1 MWAADLARCQV
12 ENKQS
17 KTKES
22 TSLSLFLISFLAL
35 PPTFAAAQRVG
46 GWQARQV
53 HKVPLSLLRWLV
65 AEREAVGG
73 GSSTSPQPTVAS
85 YTETL
90 HVSRSCCLGTTSS
103 GHTTHAQPPPPENQ
117 PGNNLGRFPQ
127 RHNQNLSD
135 NDKPYH
141 CWVANCNFSWL
152 NTDLHC
158 EPEFSIS
165 HFSGLENSLLSTVP
179 SSQGVIV
186 ALSGIFWKA
195 INLMYVVWPTYLKSR
210 CLVNV

>member
-135 NDKPYH
+135 ETTAGSQIVILVGSIRTCTVNQSFLFHISVGWKIPY
-141 CWVANCNFSWL
+141 WVQ
-152 NTDLHC
+152 
-158 EPEFSIS
+158 S
-165 HFSGLENSLLSTVP
+165 HQARGSLLQYLGYFGKPLTSCMSCDQPIWKV
-179 SSQGVIV
+179 GV
-186 ALSGIFWKA
+186 
-195 INLMYVVWPTYLKSR
+195 
-210 CLVNV
+210 

>member
-117 PGNNLGRFPQ
+117 PGNNSGRFPQ
-127 RHNQNLSD
+127 RHNQNLTTTDGSQIVILVGSIRSCTV
-135 NDKPYH
+135 NQSFLFHISVGWKIPY
-141 CWVANCNFSWL
+141 WVQ
-152 NTDLHC
+152 
-158 EPEFSIS
+158 S
-165 HFSGLENSLLSTVP
+165 HQARGSLLQYLGYLRKPLTSCMSCDQPIWKV
-179 SSQGVIV
+179 GV
-186 ALSGIFWKA
+186 
-195 INLMYVVWPTYLKSR
+195 
-210 CLVNV
+210 

>member
-1 MWAADLARCQV
+1 MGGKGR
-12 ENKQS
+12 S
-17 KTKES
+17 IR
-22 TSLSLFLISFLAL
+22 SLSLFSADLLQSERPFEED
-35 PPTFAAAQRVG
+35 PP
-46 GWQARQV
+46 
-53 HKVPLSLLRWLV
+53 P
-65 AEREAVGG
+65 
-73 GSSTSPQPTVAS
+73 TSPQPTVAS

-117 PGNNLGRFPQ
+117 PGNNSGRFPQ

-141 CWVANCNFSWL
+141 CWVANYNFSWL
-152 NTDLHC
+152 NTELHC

-179 SSQGVIV
+179 SNKGVIV
-186 ALSGIFWKA
+186 AISGIFWKA
-195 INLMYVVWPTYLKSR
+195 INIMYVV
-210 CLVNV
+210 

>member
-1 MWAADLARCQV
+1 MGPHLQLH
-12 ENKQS
+12 KG
-17 KTKES
+17 
-22 TSLSLFLISFLAL
+22 L
-35 PPTFAAAQRVG
+35 VG
-46 GWQARQV
+46 GRQV

-65 AEREAVGG
+65 AEREAVRG
-73 GSSTSPQPTVAS
+73 GSSTHQPTADRCQ
-85 YTETL
+85 L
-90 HVSRSCCLGTTSS
+90 HRNSPCVPFLLFRHNLIWSHDTCSTS
-103 GHTTHAQPPPPENQ
+103 PPENQ
-117 PGNNLGRFPQ
+117 PGNNSGCFPP
-127 RHNQNLSD
+127 RHNQILCD

-152 NTDLHC
+152 NTELHC

-179 SSQGVIV
+179 SNQGVIV
-186 ALSGIFWKA
+186 AISGIFWKA